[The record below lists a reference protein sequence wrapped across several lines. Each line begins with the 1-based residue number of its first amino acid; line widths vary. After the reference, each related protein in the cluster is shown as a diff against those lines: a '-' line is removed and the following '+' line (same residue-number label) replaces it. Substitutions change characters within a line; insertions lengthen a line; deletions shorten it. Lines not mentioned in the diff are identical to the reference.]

1 MRYCAAGAVI
11 LVWLGLSVPLP
22 AQISG
27 SGTAEMHAG
36 KGAELMLSGSFPEA
50 QAEFERALAL
60 DSKLARAR
68 VQLGACLFAQ
78 GLNDLARREFERLL
92 KEDGD
97 SPAVEY
103 YLGRLDLVSDNFA
116 GAIRR
121 LTPLA
126 ADPAYPQA
134 SFYLGMAYVSSG
146 DVKSG
151 LRWLEQA
158 AKLNPRDF
166 RVHYRLAR
174 AYALAGRSA
183 DADREFKLYTQFTDE
198 EKHTEKL
205 VRECSTALGSQP
217 LDSAREVCKRMS
229 DPNDPD
235 KLVLLGQL
243 LGSAGKFGD
252 AIAPLERAAQLDHAS
267 FEAWHNLGLTY
278 FRLERYQEARQP
290 LERAVA
296 LNPDFFG
303 TLNLLGATLY
313 MLGDDEAALP
323 VLERANR
330 LNPNDQQV
338 NSVLQQ
344 LRAARKK

>member
-1 MRYCAAGAVI
+1 MNYCAAGAVI
-11 LVWLGLSVPLP
+11 FLWLGLSVPIP
-22 AQISG
+22 AQTSG
-27 SGTAEMHAG
+27 AGTAEVHAG

-60 DSKLARAR
+60 DPRLPRAR
-68 VQLGACLFAQ
+68 LQLGACLFAQ
-78 GLNDLARREFERLL
+78 GLNDLARGEFERLL
-92 KEDGD
+92 KEAGD
-97 SPAVEY
+97 APAIEY
-103 YLGRLDLVSDNFA
+103 YLGRLDLLSDDHA

-134 SFYLGMAYVSSG
+134 SFYLGMACVSSG

-158 AKLNPRDF
+158 VKLNPRDF

-183 DADREFKLYTQFTDE
+183 EADREFKLYSQFTDE
-198 EKHTEKL
+198 EKRTEKL

-235 KLVLLGQL
+235 KLILLGQL
-243 LGSAGKFGD
+243 FGSAGKFGD
-252 AIAPLERAAQLDHAS
+252 AIAPLERATQLDRAS

-278 FRLERYQEARQP
+278 FRLERYQDARVP
-290 LERAVA
+290 LERAAA
-296 LNPDFFG
+296 LHPDFFG

-313 MLGDDEAALP
+313 TLGDDAAALP
-323 VLERANR
+323 VLERAHR
-330 LNPNDQQV
+330 LEPDDRQV
-338 NSVLQQ
+338 AAVLEE